1 MKGQHMKTYL
11 AQVKVG
17 EASTHH
23 GPRLVEQLGPGLAG
37 IGGGIEF
44 GYDTNGTFDVLL
56 VRLPDDQNPDIL
68 ATMLPGISFSE
79 VHGVDVPAVPDQDI
93 SDAPITKSRR
103 GVLAGEARSR
113 GGAK

>member
-23 GPRLVEQLGPGLAG
+23 APRLVEQHGSKFAALGGS
-37 IGGGIEF
+37 IEF
-44 GYDTNGTFDVLL
+44 GYDVEGAYDMLL
-56 VRLPDDQNPDIL
+56 VHLPDDTKPGML
-68 ATMLPGISFSE
+68 AALMPGIDFSE
-79 VHGVDVPAVPDQDI
+79 VHGVDVPAIPDQDI

-103 GVLAGEARSR
+103 C
-113 GGAK
+113 AK